1 MGGGLKA
8 KAMPSGSAMKP
19 MPLTCRPAASRSAAR
34 CSQGFMGMK
43 MVAALLLL
51 PPPMRSKPLTM
62 KMLLDG
68 LVVLEHQP
76 QARSVVASVRSS
88 VAPSGSCAAAMM

>member
-1 MGGGLKA
+1 
-8 KAMPSGSAMKP
+8 
-19 MPLTCRPAASRSAAR
+19 
-34 CSQGFMGMK
+34 MK

-62 KMLLDG
+62 KMLLMAW
-68 LVVLEHQP
+68 LSWSISRS
-76 QARSVVASVRSS
+76 RSVVAPVRSS